1 MNKLNDKDL
10 REALRRH
17 EAKRLKPQ
25 VSEDFCDKV
34 MQALTETDTVSSEQP
49 KRRLW
54 LYPAIGI
61 AAAIAL
67 LFSLSIALNHQDGEE
82 PSLVAQ
88 TDTTGVIP
96 QTETNKP
103 LSRVIG
109 EGCLVMVDS
118 INQHPTPNTQHLMN
132 DTLKKVK
139 EMIQMTKTPRHYMAK
154 RNKQTKPIAEPEV
167 IDAADLA
174 VQAIA
179 EEEQR
184 MAMQIMQQMNGSLQD
199 DYLKMI
205 KEIRERGNRMT
216 QQAEMAINDDL
227 Y

>member
-34 MQALTETDTVSSEQP
+34 MQALTENDTVSSEQP
-49 KRRLW
+49 KCRRMW

-88 TDTTGVIP
+88 TDSTKVTP
-96 QTETNKP
+96 QTPNT
-103 LSRVIG
+103 
-109 EGCLVMVDS
+109 
-118 INQHPTPNTQHLMN
+118 QHPTPNTQHLMN

-154 RNKQTKPIAEPEV
+154 RDKHTKPIAEPEV
-167 IDAADLA
+167 IDATDLA
-174 VQAIA
+174 EQAIA
-179 EEEQR
+179 EEERRFAMEMMSR
-184 MAMQIMQQMNGSLQD
+184 MNDNLQA
-199 DYLKMI
+199 DYQEMTR
-205 KEIRERGNRMT
+205 EIRQRGERMNR
-216 QQAEMAINDDL
+216 QVEMAVNDDK

>member
-34 MQALTETDTVSSEQP
+34 MQALTETDTVSSEQS
-49 KRRLW
+49 KRRRMW

-88 TDTTGVIP
+88 TDSTRVTP
-96 QTETNKP
+96 QTPNTH
-103 LSRVIG
+103 
-109 EGCLVMVDS
+109 
-118 INQHPTPNTQHLMN
+118 HPTPNTQHLMN

-154 RNKQTKPIAEPEV
+154 RDKQTKPIAEPEV
-167 IDAADLA
+167 IDATDLA
-174 VQAIA
+174 EQAIA
-179 EEEQR
+179 EEERRFAMEMMSR
-184 MAMQIMQQMNGSLQD
+184 MNANLQA
-199 DYLKMI
+199 DYQEMTR
-205 KEIRERGNRMT
+205 EIRQRGERMT
-216 QQAEMAINDDL
+216 RQVEIAINDDK

>member
-34 MQALTETDTVSSEQP
+34 MQALTETDNVSTEQP

-67 LFSLSIALNHQDGEE
+67 LFSLSVALSQQDGDE

-88 TDTTGVIP
+88 TDSTRVTP
-96 QTETNKP
+96 QTPNT
-103 LSRVIG
+103 
-109 EGCLVMVDS
+109 
-118 INQHPTPNTQHLMN
+118 QHPTPNTQHLMT
-132 DTLKKVK
+132 DTVKRVK
-139 EMIQMTKTPRHYMAK
+139 EMLQMAKPPRHYMARQK
-154 RNKQTKPIAEPEV
+154 TKAESHAEPEV
-167 IDAADLA
+167 TDAADLA
-174 VQAIA
+174 EQVIA
-179 EEEQR
+179 EEER
-184 MAMQIMQQMNGSLQD
+184 RFAMEMMLRMNGKP
-199 DYLKMI
+199 DYQEMTR
-205 KEIRERGNRMT
+205 EIRQRGERMNR
-216 QQAEMAINDDL
+216 QVEMAVNDDK

>member
-34 MQALTETDTVSSEQP
+34 MQALTETDNVSTEQP

-61 AAAIAL
+61 AATIAL

-88 TDTTGVIP
+88 TDSTRVTP
-96 QTETNKP
+96 QTPNT
-103 LSRVIG
+103 
-109 EGCLVMVDS
+109 
-118 INQHPTPNTQHLMN
+118 QHPTPNTQHLMN

-154 RNKQTKPIAEPEV
+154 RDKQTKPIAEPEV
-167 IDAADLA
+167 IDATDLA
-174 VQAIA
+174 EQAIA
-179 EEEQR
+179 EEERRFAMEMMSR
-184 MAMQIMQQMNGSLQD
+184 MNANLQA
-199 DYLKMI
+199 DYQEMTR
-205 KEIRERGNRMT
+205 EIRQRGERMT
-216 QQAEMAINDDL
+216 RQVEIAVNDDK

>member
-49 KRRLW
+49 KCRRMW

-67 LFSLSIALNHQDGEE
+67 LFSLSIALNHQYGEE

-88 TDTTGVIP
+88 TDSARVTP
-96 QTETNKP
+96 Q
-103 LSRVIG
+103 
-109 EGCLVMVDS
+109 
-118 INQHPTPNTQHLMN
+118 TPNTQHLMN

-154 RNKQTKPIAEPEV
+154 RDKQTKPIAEPEV
-167 IDAADLA
+167 IDATDLA
-174 VQAIA
+174 EQAIA
-179 EEEQR
+179 EEERRFAMEMMSR
-184 MAMQIMQQMNGSLQD
+184 MNANLQS
-199 DYLKMI
+199 DYQEMTR
-205 KEIRERGNRMT
+205 EIRQRGERMT
-216 QQAEMAINDDL
+216 RQVEIAINDDK

>member
-34 MQALTETDTVSSEQP
+34 IQALTETDTVSSEQS
-49 KRRLW
+49 KRRRMW

-88 TDTTGVIP
+88 TDSTRVTP
-96 QTETNKP
+96 QTPN
-103 LSRVIG
+103 
-109 EGCLVMVDS
+109 
-118 INQHPTPNTQHLMN
+118 NQHPTPNTQHHMT
-132 DTLKKVK
+132 DTVKKVK
-139 EMIQMTKTPRHYMAK
+139 EMLQMAKPPRHYMA
-154 RNKQTKPIAEPEV
+154 RQETKAESHAEPEV

-174 VQAIA
+174 EQAIA
-179 EEEQR
+179 EEER
-184 MAMQIMQQMNGSLQD
+184 RFAMEMMSRMNGSLQA
-199 DYLKMI
+199 DYQEMTR
-205 KEIRERGNRMT
+205 EIRQRGERMT
-216 QQAEMAINDDL
+216 RQVEMAVNDDK

>member
-34 MQALTETDTVSSEQP
+34 MQALTETDTVSSEQS
-49 KRRLW
+49 KRRRMW

-67 LFSLSIALNHQDGEE
+67 LFSLNIALNHQEGEE
-82 PSLVAQ
+82 PSIVAQ
-88 TDTTGVIP
+88 TDSTRVTP
-96 QTETNKP
+96 QTDTKKAEERLLEEKGNK
-103 LSRVIG
+103 
-109 EGCLVMVDS
+109 EMA
-118 INQHPTPNTQHLMN
+118 

-154 RNKQTKPIAEPEV
+154 RDKQTKPIAEPEV
-167 IDAADLA
+167 IDATDLA
-174 VQAIA
+174 ERAIA
-179 EEEQR
+179 EEERRFAMEMMSR
-184 MAMQIMQQMNGSLQD
+184 MNANLQA
-199 DYLKMI
+199 DYQEMTR
-205 KEIRERGNRMT
+205 EIRQRGERMT
-216 QQAEMAINDDL
+216 RQVEIAVNDDK

>member
-34 MQALTETDTVSSEQP
+34 MQALTETDTVSSEQS
-49 KRRLW
+49 KRRMW

-96 QTETNKP
+96 QTET
-103 LSRVIG
+103 
-109 EGCLVMVDS
+109 
-118 INQHPTPNTQHLMN
+118 
-132 DTLKKVK
+132 KKAEERLLEEKGNK
-139 EMIQMTKTPRHYMAK
+139 EMADTVKKLKEMLQMAKPPRHYMARQK
-154 RNKQTKPIAEPEV
+154 TKAESHAEPEV

-174 VQAIA
+174 EQAIA
-179 EEEQR
+179 EEER
-184 MAMQIMQQMNGSLQD
+184 RFAMEMMSRMNGSLQA
-199 DYLKMI
+199 DYQEMTR
-205 KEIRERGNRMT
+205 EIRQRGERMNR
-216 QQAEMAINDDL
+216 QVEMAVNDDK

>member
-34 MQALTETDTVSSEQP
+34 MQALTETDNVSTEQP

-67 LFSLSIALNHQDGEE
+67 LFSLSVALSQQDGEE

-88 TDTTGVIP
+88 TDSTRVTP
-96 QTETNKP
+96 Q
-103 LSRVIG
+103 
-109 EGCLVMVDS
+109 
-118 INQHPTPNTQHLMN
+118 TPNTQHLMT
-132 DTLKKVK
+132 DTVKKVK
-139 EMIQMTKTPRHYMAK
+139 EMLQMAKPPRHYMARQK
-154 RNKQTKPIAEPEV
+154 TKAESHAEPEV

-174 VQAIA
+174 EQAIA
-179 EEEQR
+179 EEER
-184 MAMQIMQQMNGSLQD
+184 RFAMEMMSQMNGSLQP
-199 DYLKMI
+199 DYQEMTR
-205 KEIRERGNRMT
+205 EIRQRGERMNR
-216 QQAEMAINDDL
+216 QVEMAVNDDK

>member
-34 MQALTETDTVSSEQP
+34 MQALTETDNVSTEQP

-61 AAAIAL
+61 AAAITL
-67 LFSLSIALNHQDGEE
+67 LFSLNIALSYQDGEE

-88 TDTTGVIP
+88 TDTTRVIP
-96 QTETNKP
+96 QTETKKAEEHPLEEKGNK
-103 LSRVIG
+103 
-109 EGCLVMVDS
+109 EMA
-118 INQHPTPNTQHLMN
+118 
-132 DTLKKVK
+132 DTVKKVK

-154 RNKQTKPIAEPEV
+154 RKKQVENIADPEV
-167 IDAADLA
+167 IDATDLA
-174 VQAIA
+174 EQAIA
-179 EEEQR
+179 EEERRFAMEMMSR
-184 MAMQIMQQMNGSLQD
+184 MNANLQA
-199 DYLKMI
+199 DYQEMTR
-205 KEIRERGNRMT
+205 EIRQRGERMT
-216 QQAEMAINDDL
+216 RQVEIAVNDDK

>member
-17 EAKRLKPQ
+17 EAKRLKAQ

-82 PSLVAQ
+82 PSIVAQ
-88 TDTTGVIP
+88 TDSTRVTP
-96 QTETNKP
+96 QT
-103 LSRVIG
+103 
-109 EGCLVMVDS
+109 
-118 INQHPTPNTQHLMN
+118 
-132 DTLKKVK
+132 DTKKAEERLLEEKGNK
-139 EMIQMTKTPRHYMAK
+139 EMADTVKKLKEMLQMAKPPRHYMARQK
-154 RNKQTKPIAEPEV
+154 TKAESHAEPEV
-167 IDAADLA
+167 IDATDLA
-174 VQAIA
+174 EQAIA
-179 EEEQR
+179 EEERCFAMEMMSR
-184 MAMQIMQQMNGSLQD
+184 MNANLQA
-199 DYLKMI
+199 DYQEMTR
-205 KEIRERGNRMT
+205 EIRQRGERMT
-216 QQAEMAINDDL
+216 RQVEIAVNDDK

>member
-34 MQALTETDTVSSEQP
+34 MQALTETDTVSSEQS
-49 KRRLW
+49 KRRRMW

-88 TDTTGVIP
+88 TDSTRVTP
-96 QTETNKP
+96 Q
-103 LSRVIG
+103 
-109 EGCLVMVDS
+109 
-118 INQHPTPNTQHLMN
+118 TPNTQHLMN

-167 IDAADLA
+167 IDATDLA
-174 VQAIA
+174 EQAIA
-179 EEEQR
+179 EEER
-184 MAMQIMQQMNGSLQD
+184 RFAMEMMSRMNGSLQA
-199 DYLKMI
+199 DYQEMTR
-205 KEIRERGNRMT
+205 EIRQRGERMNR
-216 QQAEMAINDDL
+216 QVEMAVNDDK

>member
-34 MQALTETDTVSSEQP
+34 MQALTETDNVSTEQP

-67 LFSLSIALNHQDGEE
+67 LFSLSVALSHQDGEE
-82 PSLVAQ
+82 PSIVAQ
-88 TDTTGVIP
+88 TDSTRVTP
-96 QTETNKP
+96 QTDTKKAEEHP
-103 LSRVIG
+103 LEEKG
-109 EGCLVMVDS
+109 
-118 INQHPTPNTQHLMN
+118 N
-132 DTLKKVK
+132 K
-139 EMIQMTKTPRHYMAK
+139 EMADTVKKLKEMLQMAKPPRHYMARQK
-154 RNKQTKPIAEPEV
+154 TKAESHAEPEV
-167 IDAADLA
+167 IDATDLA
-174 VQAIA
+174 EQAIA
-179 EEEQR
+179 EEERRFAMEMMSR
-184 MAMQIMQQMNGSLQD
+184 MNANLQA
-199 DYLKMI
+199 DYQEMTR
-205 KEIRERGNRMT
+205 EIRQRGERMNR
-216 QQAEMAINDDL
+216 QVEIAVNDDK

>member
-34 MQALTETDTVSSEQP
+34 MQALTENDTVSSEQP
-49 KRRLW
+49 KCRRMW

-88 TDTTGVIP
+88 TDSTRVTP
-96 QTETNKP
+96 Q
-103 LSRVIG
+103 
-109 EGCLVMVDS
+109 
-118 INQHPTPNTQHLMN
+118 TPNTQHLMN

-154 RNKQTKPIAEPEV
+154 RDKHTKPIAEPEV
-167 IDAADLA
+167 IDATDLA
-174 VQAIA
+174 EQAIA
-179 EEEQR
+179 EEERRFAMEMMSR
-184 MAMQIMQQMNGSLQD
+184 MNDNLQA
-199 DYLKMI
+199 DYQEMTR
-205 KEIRERGNRMT
+205 EIRQRGERMT
-216 QQAEMAINDDL
+216 RQVEIAINDDK

>member
-49 KRRLW
+49 KCRRMW

-82 PSLVAQ
+82 PCLVAQ
-88 TDTTGVIP
+88 TDSTRVTP
-96 QTETNKP
+96 Q
-103 LSRVIG
+103 
-109 EGCLVMVDS
+109 
-118 INQHPTPNTQHLMN
+118 TPNTQHLMN

-154 RNKQTKPIAEPEV
+154 RDKQTKPIAEPEV
-167 IDAADLA
+167 IDATDLA
-174 VQAIA
+174 EQAIA
-179 EEEQR
+179 EEERRFAMEMMSR
-184 MAMQIMQQMNGSLQD
+184 MNANLQA
-199 DYLKMI
+199 DYQEMTR
-205 KEIRERGNRMT
+205 EIRQRGERMNR
-216 QQAEMAINDDL
+216 QVEMAVNDDK

>member
-34 MQALTETDTVSSEQP
+34 MQALTETDTVSSEQS
-49 KRRLW
+49 KRRRMW

-88 TDTTGVIP
+88 TDSTRVTP
-96 QTETNKP
+96 Q
-103 LSRVIG
+103 
-109 EGCLVMVDS
+109 
-118 INQHPTPNTQHLMN
+118 TPNTQHLMN

-154 RNKQTKPIAEPEV
+154 RDKQTKPIAEPEV
-167 IDAADLA
+167 IDATDLA
-174 VQAIA
+174 EQAIA
-179 EEEQR
+179 EEERRFAMEMMSR
-184 MAMQIMQQMNGSLQD
+184 MNANLQA
-199 DYLKMI
+199 DYQEMTR
-205 KEIRERGNRMT
+205 EIRQRGERMT
-216 QQAEMAINDDL
+216 RQVEIAVNDDK

>member
-17 EAKRLKPQ
+17 EAKRLKAQ

-82 PSLVAQ
+82 PSIVAQ
-88 TDTTGVIP
+88 TDSTRVTP
-96 QTETNKP
+96 QT
-103 LSRVIG
+103 
-109 EGCLVMVDS
+109 
-118 INQHPTPNTQHLMN
+118 
-132 DTLKKVK
+132 DTKKAEERLLEEKGNK
-139 EMIQMTKTPRHYMAK
+139 EMADTVKKLKEMLQMAKPPRHYMARQK
-154 RNKQTKPIAEPEV
+154 TKAESHAEPEV
-167 IDAADLA
+167 IDATDLA
-174 VQAIA
+174 EQAIA
-179 EEEQR
+179 EEERRFAMEMMSR
-184 MAMQIMQQMNGSLQD
+184 MNANLQA
-199 DYLKMI
+199 DYQEMTR
-205 KEIRERGNRMT
+205 EIRQRGERMT
-216 QQAEMAINDDL
+216 RQVEIAVNDDK

>member
-67 LFSLSIALNHQDGEE
+67 LFSLSVALSHQDGEE
-82 PSLVAQ
+82 PSIVAQ
-88 TDTTGVIP
+88 TDSTRVTP
-96 QTETNKP
+96 QTDTKKAEERLLEEKGNK
-103 LSRVIG
+103 
-109 EGCLVMVDS
+109 EM
-118 INQHPTPNTQHLMN
+118 T
-132 DTLKKVK
+132 DTVKRVK
-139 EMIQMTKTPRHYMAK
+139 EMLQMAKPPRHYMARQK
-154 RNKQTKPIAEPEV
+154 TKAESHAEPEV

-174 VQAIA
+174 EQAIA
-179 EEEQR
+179 EEER
-184 MAMQIMQQMNGSLQD
+184 RFAMEMMSRMNGNLQA
-199 DYLKMI
+199 DYQEMTR
-205 KEIRERGNRMT
+205 EIRQRGERMNR
-216 QQAEMAINDDL
+216 QVEMAVNDDK

>member
-34 MQALTETDTVSSEQP
+34 MQALTETDNVSTEQP

-67 LFSLSIALNHQDGEE
+67 LFSLSVALSHQDGDE

-88 TDTTGVIP
+88 TDSTRVTP
-96 QTETNKP
+96 QTPNT
-103 LSRVIG
+103 
-109 EGCLVMVDS
+109 
-118 INQHPTPNTQHLMN
+118 QHPTPNTQHHMT
-132 DTLKKVK
+132 DTVKRVK
-139 EMIQMTKTPRHYMAK
+139 EMLQMAKPPRHYMARQK
-154 RNKQTKPIAEPEV
+154 TKAESHAEPEV

-174 VQAIA
+174 EQAIA
-179 EEEQR
+179 EEER
-184 MAMQIMQQMNGSLQD
+184 RFAMEMMSRMNGNLQA
-199 DYLKMI
+199 DYQEMTR
-205 KEIRERGNRMT
+205 EIRQRGERMNR
-216 QQAEMAINDDL
+216 QVEMAVNDDK

>member
-49 KRRLW
+49 KCRRMW

-88 TDTTGVIP
+88 TDSTRVTP
-96 QTETNKP
+96 Q
-103 LSRVIG
+103 
-109 EGCLVMVDS
+109 
-118 INQHPTPNTQHLMN
+118 TPNTQHLMN

-154 RNKQTKPIAEPEV
+154 RDKQTKPIAEPEV

-174 VQAIA
+174 EQVIA
-179 EEEQR
+179 EEER
-184 MAMQIMQQMNGSLQD
+184 RFAMEMMLRMNGSLQP
-199 DYLKMI
+199 DYQEMTR
-205 KEIRERGNRMT
+205 EIRQRGERMNR
-216 QQAEMAINDDL
+216 QVEIAINDDK

>member
-34 MQALTETDTVSSEQP
+34 MQALTETDNVSTEQP

-67 LFSLSIALNHQDGEE
+67 LFSLSVALSHQDGDE

-88 TDTTGVIP
+88 TDSTRVTP
-96 QTETNKP
+96 QTPNTH
-103 LSRVIG
+103 
-109 EGCLVMVDS
+109 
-118 INQHPTPNTQHLMN
+118 HPTPNTQHHMT
-132 DTLKKVK
+132 DTVKRVK

-154 RNKQTKPIAEPEV
+154 RDKQTNPIAEPEV
-167 IDAADLA
+167 IDATDLA
-174 VQAIA
+174 EQAIA
-179 EEEQR
+179 EEERRFAMEMMSR
-184 MAMQIMQQMNGSLQD
+184 MNANLQA
-199 DYLKMI
+199 DYQEMTR
-205 KEIRERGNRMT
+205 EIRQRGERMNR
-216 QQAEMAINDDL
+216 QVEMAVNDDK

>member
-34 MQALTETDTVSSEQP
+34 MQALTETDTVSTEQP
-49 KRRLW
+49 KRRRMW

-88 TDTTGVIP
+88 TDSTRVTP
-96 QTETNKP
+96 Q
-103 LSRVIG
+103 
-109 EGCLVMVDS
+109 
-118 INQHPTPNTQHLMN
+118 TPNTQHLMN

-154 RNKQTKPIAEPEV
+154 RDKQTKPIAEPEV
-167 IDAADLA
+167 IDATDLA
-174 VQAIA
+174 EQAIA
-179 EEEQR
+179 EEERRFAMEMMSR
-184 MAMQIMQQMNGSLQD
+184 MNANLQA
-199 DYLKMI
+199 DYQEMTR
-205 KEIRERGNRMT
+205 EIRQRGERMT
-216 QQAEMAINDDL
+216 RQVEIAINDDK

>member
-49 KRRLW
+49 KCRRMW

-88 TDTTGVIP
+88 TDSTRVTP
-96 QTETNKP
+96 Q
-103 LSRVIG
+103 
-109 EGCLVMVDS
+109 
-118 INQHPTPNTQHLMN
+118 TPNTQHLMN

-154 RNKQTKPIAEPEV
+154 RDKQTKPIAEPEV
-167 IDAADLA
+167 IDATDLA
-174 VQAIA
+174 EQAIA
-179 EEEQR
+179 EEERRFAMEMMSR
-184 MAMQIMQQMNGSLQD
+184 MNANLQA
-199 DYLKMI
+199 DYQEMTR
-205 KEIRERGNRMT
+205 EIRQRGERMNR
-216 QQAEMAINDDL
+216 QVEMAVNDDK

>member
-34 MQALTETDTVSSEQP
+34 MQALTETDNVSTEQP

-67 LFSLSIALNHQDGEE
+67 LFSLSVALSHQDGEE
-82 PSLVAQ
+82 PSRVAQ
-88 TDTTGVIP
+88 TDSTRVTP
-96 QTETNKP
+96 QTPN
-103 LSRVIG
+103 
-109 EGCLVMVDS
+109 
-118 INQHPTPNTQHLMN
+118 NQHPTPNTQHHMT

-139 EMIQMTKTPRHYMAK
+139 EMLQMAKPPRHYMA
-154 RNKQTKPIAEPEV
+154 RQETKAESHAEPEV

-174 VQAIA
+174 EQAIA
-179 EEEQR
+179 EEER
-184 MAMQIMQQMNGSLQD
+184 RFAMEMMSRMNGSLQA
-199 DYLKMI
+199 DYQEMTR
-205 KEIRERGNRMT
+205 EIRQRGERMNR
-216 QQAEMAINDDL
+216 QVEMAVNDDK

>member
-67 LFSLSIALNHQDGEE
+67 LFSLSVALSHQDGEE

-88 TDTTGVIP
+88 TDSTRVTP
-96 QTETNKP
+96 QT
-103 LSRVIG
+103 
-109 EGCLVMVDS
+109 
-118 INQHPTPNTQHLMN
+118 
-132 DTLKKVK
+132 DTKKAEERLLEEKGNK
-139 EMIQMTKTPRHYMAK
+139 EMADTVKKLKEMLQMAKPPRHYMA
-154 RNKQTKPIAEPEV
+154 RQETKAENHAEPEL
-167 IDAADLA
+167 IDEEELDERAF
-174 VQAIA
+174 A
-179 EEEQR
+179 EERIWMEMERMEQTS
-184 MAMQIMQQMNGSLQD
+184 GSLQAD
-199 DYLKMI
+199 FKTVTE
-205 KEIRERGNRMT
+205 EIRQRGERISQHMV
-216 QQAEMAINDDL
+216 MAMSNEE
-227 Y
+227 

>member
-49 KRRLW
+49 KCRRMW

-88 TDTTGVIP
+88 TDSTKVTP
-96 QTETNKP
+96 QTPNT
-103 LSRVIG
+103 
-109 EGCLVMVDS
+109 
-118 INQHPTPNTQHLMN
+118 QHPTPNTL
-132 DTLKKVK
+132 
-139 EMIQMTKTPRHYMAK
+139 
-154 RNKQTKPIAEPEV
+154 
-167 IDAADLA
+167 
-174 VQAIA
+174 
-179 EEEQR
+179 
-184 MAMQIMQQMNGSLQD
+184 
-199 DYLKMI
+199 
-205 KEIRERGNRMT
+205 
-216 QQAEMAINDDL
+216 
-227 Y
+227 

>member
-49 KRRLW
+49 KCRRMW

-88 TDTTGVIP
+88 TDSTKVTP
-96 QTETNKP
+96 QTPNT
-103 LSRVIG
+103 
-109 EGCLVMVDS
+109 
-118 INQHPTPNTQHLMN
+118 QHPTPNTQHLMN

-154 RNKQTKPIAEPEV
+154 RDKQTKPIAEPEV
-167 IDAADLA
+167 IDATDLA
-174 VQAIA
+174 EQAIA
-179 EEEQR
+179 EEERRFAMEMMSR
-184 MAMQIMQQMNGSLQD
+184 MNANLQA
-199 DYLKMI
+199 DYQEMTR
-205 KEIRERGNRMT
+205 EIRQRGERMT
-216 QQAEMAINDDL
+216 RQVEIAVNDDK

>member
-10 REALRRH
+10 REALCRH

-34 MQALTETDTVSSEQP
+34 MQALTENDTVSSEQP
-49 KRRLW
+49 KCRRMW

-88 TDTTGVIP
+88 TDSTRVTP
-96 QTETNKP
+96 QTPNT
-103 LSRVIG
+103 
-109 EGCLVMVDS
+109 
-118 INQHPTPNTQHLMN
+118 QHPTPNTQHLMN

-154 RNKQTKPIAEPEV
+154 RDKQTKPIAEPEV
-167 IDAADLA
+167 IDATDLA
-174 VQAIA
+174 EQAIA
-179 EEEQR
+179 EEERRFAMEMMSR
-184 MAMQIMQQMNGSLQD
+184 MNANLQA
-199 DYLKMI
+199 DYQEMTR
-205 KEIRERGNRMT
+205 EIRQRGERMT
-216 QQAEMAINDDL
+216 RQVEIAINDDK

>member
-49 KRRLW
+49 KCRRMW

-88 TDTTGVIP
+88 TDSTRVTP
-96 QTETNKP
+96 Q
-103 LSRVIG
+103 
-109 EGCLVMVDS
+109 
-118 INQHPTPNTQHLMN
+118 TPNTQHLMN

-154 RNKQTKPIAEPEV
+154 RDKQTKPIAEPEV
-167 IDAADLA
+167 IDATDLA
-174 VQAIA
+174 EQAIA
-179 EEEQR
+179 EEERRFAMEMMSR
-184 MAMQIMQQMNGSLQD
+184 MNDNLQA
-199 DYLKMI
+199 DYQEMTR
-205 KEIRERGNRMT
+205 EIRQRGERMT
-216 QQAEMAINDDL
+216 RQVEIAINDDK

>member
-67 LFSLSIALNHQDGEE
+67 LFSLSVALSHQDGEE

-88 TDTTGVIP
+88 TDTTRVTP
-96 QTETNKP
+96 QTETKKAEEHPLEEKGNK
-103 LSRVIG
+103 
-109 EGCLVMVDS
+109 EMA
-118 INQHPTPNTQHLMN
+118 
-132 DTLKKVK
+132 DTVKKVK

-154 RNKQTKPIAEPEV
+154 RDKQVEPIAEPEV
-167 IDAADLA
+167 IDATDLA
-174 VQAIA
+174 EQAIA
-179 EEEQR
+179 EEER
-184 MAMQIMQQMNGSLQD
+184 RIAMQMMQRMNGSLQD
-199 DYLKMI
+199 DYLKMTR
-205 KEIRERGNRMT
+205 EIRERGNSMT
-216 QQAEMAINDDL
+216 QQATIAMNNEE
-227 Y
+227 

>member
-49 KRRLW
+49 KCRRMW

-88 TDTTGVIP
+88 TDSTRVTP
-96 QTETNKP
+96 Q
-103 LSRVIG
+103 
-109 EGCLVMVDS
+109 
-118 INQHPTPNTQHLMN
+118 TPNTQHLMN

-154 RNKQTKPIAEPEV
+154 RDKQTKPIAEPEV
-167 IDAADLA
+167 IDATDLA
-174 VQAIA
+174 EQAIA
-179 EEEQR
+179 EEER
-184 MAMQIMQQMNGSLQD
+184 RFAMEMMSRMNGSLQA
-199 DYLKMI
+199 DYQEMT
-205 KEIRERGNRMT
+205 RESRQRGERMT
-216 QQAEMAINDDL
+216 RQVEIAINDDK

>member
-49 KRRLW
+49 KCRRMW

-88 TDTTGVIP
+88 TDSTRVTP
-96 QTETNKP
+96 QTPNT
-103 LSRVIG
+103 
-109 EGCLVMVDS
+109 
-118 INQHPTPNTQHLMN
+118 QHPTPNTQHLMN

-154 RNKQTKPIAEPEV
+154 RDKQTKPIAEPEV

-174 VQAIA
+174 EQVIA
-179 EEEQR
+179 EEER
-184 MAMQIMQQMNGSLQD
+184 RFAMEMMSQMNGSLQA
-199 DYLKMI
+199 DYQEMTR
-205 KEIRERGNRMT
+205 EIRQRGERMT
-216 QQAEMAINDDL
+216 RQVEMAVNDDK

>member
-1 MNKLNDKDL
+1 MNTLNDKDL

-34 MQALTETDTVSSEQP
+34 MQALTETDTVSSEQS
-49 KRRLW
+49 KRRRMW

-96 QTETNKP
+96 QTPNT
-103 LSRVIG
+103 
-109 EGCLVMVDS
+109 
-118 INQHPTPNTQHLMN
+118 QHPTPNTQHLMN

-167 IDAADLA
+167 IDATDLA
-174 VQAIA
+174 EQAIA
-179 EEEQR
+179 EEERRFAMEMMSR
-184 MAMQIMQQMNGSLQD
+184 MNANLQA
-199 DYLKMI
+199 DYQEMTR
-205 KEIRERGNRMT
+205 EIRQRGERMT
-216 QQAEMAINDDL
+216 RQVEIAVNDDK

>member
-34 MQALTETDTVSSEQP
+34 MQALTETDNVSTEQP

-61 AAAIAL
+61 AAVIAL
-67 LFSLSIALNHQDGEE
+67 LFSLSVALSQQDGEE

-88 TDTTGVIP
+88 TDSTRVTP
-96 QTETNKP
+96 QTPNT
-103 LSRVIG
+103 
-109 EGCLVMVDS
+109 
-118 INQHPTPNTQHLMN
+118 QHPTPNTQHLMT
-132 DTLKKVK
+132 DTVKKVK
-139 EMIQMTKTPRHYMAK
+139 EMLQMAKPPRHYMARQK
-154 RNKQTKPIAEPEV
+154 TKAESHAEPEV

-174 VQAIA
+174 EQAIA
-179 EEEQR
+179 EEER
-184 MAMQIMQQMNGSLQD
+184 RFAMEMMSQMNGSPQA
-199 DYLKMI
+199 DYQEMTR
-205 KEIRERGNRMT
+205 EIRQRGERMNR
-216 QQAEMAINDDL
+216 QVEMAVNDDK

>member
-49 KRRLW
+49 KCRRMW

-88 TDTTGVIP
+88 TDSTRVTP
-96 QTETNKP
+96 Q
-103 LSRVIG
+103 
-109 EGCLVMVDS
+109 
-118 INQHPTPNTQHLMN
+118 TPNTQHLMN

-154 RNKQTKPIAEPEV
+154 RDKHTKPIAEPEV
-167 IDAADLA
+167 IDATDLA
-174 VQAIA
+174 EQAIA
-179 EEEQR
+179 EEERRFAMEMMSR
-184 MAMQIMQQMNGSLQD
+184 MNANLQA
-199 DYLKMI
+199 DYQEMTR
-205 KEIRERGNRMT
+205 EIRQRGERMT
-216 QQAEMAINDDL
+216 RQVEIAINDDK